1 MLPIPYPVTI
11 GSRFPALR
19 WSPVIRR
26 YSRSAGLR
34 SFSGG
39 RHALDGKQAML
50 CAESTRVAANRGVRA
65 NYAVAG
71 HDHWDWVSAE
81 GITNRARRP
90 GFTDLARDTRVG
102 IDVAERHRCCR
113 LEDRTLKGGHAPPVE
128 RNVEPRALAA
138 EILSQ
143 LRRGT
148 PQDHLNLGRR
158 VLNALQPHRVQAAL
172 SLPLHEC
179 GIRHLR
185 SELDL
190 PQTFGCRRQDELP
203 DRAVDPRVP
212 DPLSSRQRDGRR
224 LVWLRLDHPD
234 GGQGIA
240 QTVVTSQLVRA
251 IVAIVGM
258 LEQPADVVFREITD
272 NTSRHRLTR
281 HVAGIDVR
289 LAGRLF
295 ESINRQW
302 RSMLG
307 RSRHRIHPSPM
318 RVGHQIRSP
327 NRSRS
332 FRSAS
337 CTLRRAASSEQP
349 SVAAISG

>member
-1 MLPIPYPVTI
+1 M
-11 GSRFPALR
+11 
-19 WSPVIRR
+19 IRR

-34 SFSGG
+34 SFSGE
-39 RHALDGKQAML
+39 RHALNGKQAMFD
-50 CAESTRVAANRGVRA
+50 AETTRVATNRGVGA
-65 NYAVAG
+65 NHAVAG

-81 GITNRARRP
+81 GVANRACRP
-90 GFTDLARDTRVG
+90 GFADLARDTRVG
-102 IDVAERHRCCR
+102 INVAEGHSCR
-113 LEDRTLKGGHAPPVE
+113 GLEDRTLKGGHAPPVE
-128 RNVEPRALAA
+128 RDVEPRALPT

-143 LRRGT
+143 FRRGT
-148 PQDHLNLGRR
+148 PKDHLNVGCR
-158 VLNALQPHRVQAAL
+158 VLNALQPHRVHAAL
-172 SLPLHEC
+172 SLPFHEVS
-179 GIRHLR
+179 IRYLR
-185 SELDL
+185 SELNL

-212 DPLSSRQRDGRR
+212 DPLSSRQRDWRR
-224 LVWLRLDHPD
+224 RVWLRFDRPD
-234 GGQGIA
+234 GGQGFA
-240 QTVVTSQLVRA
+240 ETVVTSQLIRA

-258 LEQPADVVFREITD
+258 LEQPAYVLFREITD
-272 NTSRHRLTR
+272 NTSRHRLAR

-295 ESINRQW
+295 ESINRQS
-302 RSMLG
+302 RSMFS
-307 RSRHRIHPSPM
+307 RSRHRIHPSQM

-349 SVAAISG
+349 RVAAISG